1 MIREIYVNRINEIAL
16 NVTQTKIDSI
26 RKKSITKS
34 GCRVYSNGYIG
45 VSGTLGEATEETW
58 NEAIKNLENKVPYKF
73 EPCKDKKRT
82 RDLRKSNITAEEFL
96 KESERL
102 LEIIREEFPNF
113 ILSNKI
119 KSIETEVILKN
130 DLGLEHTNLDR
141 YFQVEL
147 IVKDKDSIN
156 VFDTAI
162 QRNER
167 EFDIEAILNDVRKYL
182 AAFNNK
188 VKLPSEKKLPVIM
201 HFYGF
206 GNKVNE
212 ALNGNDL
219 YKGTSI
225 FSDKIGEKVFSED
238 FTVYVDRSEENIDM
252 PFFDAEGS
260 TVEKDRFTLIENGK
274 INFGYSDKKTSA
286 EYKISN
292 TASAIS
298 GYDEVP
304 SLYAQGLE
312 DRRLRVKSTDKT
324 LAEIL
329 GDKEAI
335 FAVFMEGGD
344 CTNEGDFASPV
355 QMSYLMKNGK
365 VVGRLPEFSV
375 HGNIYEMFG
384 EDYLGQSSDRCYFGE
399 NAMVINMN
407 IK

>member
-1 MIREIYVNRINEIAL
+1 
-16 NVTQTKIDSI
+16 
-26 RKKSITKS
+26 
-34 GCRVYSNGYIG
+34 
-45 VSGTLGEATEETW
+45 
-58 NEAIKNLENKVPYKF
+58 
-73 EPCKDKKRT
+73 
-82 RDLRKSNITAEEFL
+82 
-96 KESERL
+96 
-102 LEIIREEFPNF
+102 
-113 ILSNKI
+113 
-119 KSIETEVILKN
+119 
-130 DLGLEHTNLDR
+130 
-141 YFQVEL
+141 
-147 IVKDKDSIN
+147 
-156 VFDTAI
+156 
-162 QRNER
+162 
-167 EFDIEAILNDVRKYL
+167 
-182 AAFNNK
+182 
-188 VKLPSEKKLPVIM
+188 
-201 HFYGF
+201 
-206 GNKVNE
+206 
-212 ALNGNDL
+212 
-219 YKGTSI
+219 
-225 FSDKIGEKVFSED
+225 
-238 FTVYVDRSEENIDM
+238 M

-286 EYKISN
+286 EYKIPN

-384 EDYLGQSSDRCYFGE
+384 EDYLGQTADRCYFGE
-399 NAMVINMN
+399 HAIVLNMN